1 MLLSRH
7 TRRREFITLFG
18 GAAASWPLAARAQQP
33 AMPVIGFLSDGSLE
47 PRINLVA
54 AFRQGLSEAGYVD
67 GQNVAIEY
75 RWAQDQL
82 DRLPE
87 MAADLV
93 RHQVAIIVTPG
104 STAAPLAAKAA
115 TKTIPIVF
123 SVGTDPV
130 KLGLVDSLNR
140 PGGNATGVS
149 YFTQELGPKRLG
161 LLRELMPGD
170 VDVIVLANPRNA
182 VTDSAVRDMQAAVST
197 IGQQITVLNAS
208 DNREIDTAFTTMV
221 QKRAPALLTMADALF
236 TSRRV
241 QLVTLATRHAIPAI
255 YTSREFAEVG
265 GLMSYGANLRDIYRQ
280 VGAYTGR
287 IPKGAK
293 PVDLPVVQPTKFEFV
308 INLQTAR
315 ALRLEVPPT
324 LLARADEVIE

>member
-1 MLLSRH
+1 LYSAL
-7 TRRREFITLFG
+7 
-18 GAAASWPLAARAQQP
+18 
-33 AMPVIGFLSDGSLE
+33 
-47 PRINLVA
+47 
-54 AFRQGLSEAGYVD
+54 
-67 GQNVAIEY
+67 
-75 RWAQDQL
+75 
-82 DRLPE
+82 
-87 MAADLV
+87 
-93 RHQVAIIVTPG
+93 
-104 STAAPLAAKAA
+104 
-115 TKTIPIVF
+115 
-123 SVGTDPV
+123 GTDPV

-161 LLRELMPGD
+161 LLRELMSGD
-170 VDVIVLANPRNA
+170 GDVIVLANPKSA
-182 VTDSAVRDMQAAVST
+182 ATDSAVRDMQAAVST

-221 QKRAPALLTMADALF
+221 QKRAPALLIIADALF

-287 IPKGAK
+287 ILKGAK

-308 INLQTAR
+308 INLQTAK